1 MAAAVVANG
10 ASGDSSKAAFAE
22 IYSRLK
28 EEMLEDPAFEFTDE
42 SLQWID
48 RMLDYNVL
56 GGKCNRGI
64 SVIDSFK
71 MLKGT

>member
-48 RMLDYNVL
+48 RVMLSSPSRSFML
-56 GGKCNRGI
+56 GGIR
-64 SVIDSFK
+64 
-71 MLKGT
+71 MLVFDLV